1 MEEEGGK
8 TTVQSGFLAGGQRFC
23 AVPAAVRLDFSPPR
37 QPVPFRAR
45 QPDPCRGLALIALA
59 MGALRARGRP
69 EAGKDFAASTVL
81 VKRGIYSVVRHPLYL
96 GWLLMYPAAMLV
108 SQHWPVILL
117 GAAGAG
123 SMLAICREA
132 DRELAGKF
140 GASYAEYMREVPQLN
155 LVAGIARK
163 AARRKE
169 RENGQ

>member
-1 MEEEGGK
+1 MAK
-8 TTVQSGFLAGGQRFC
+8 QRFNLAFWLAGSAFVLCWLLFALIFHRPANRFLF
-23 AVPAAVRLDFSPPR
+23 ALGNLTLAA
-37 QPVPFRAR
+37 
-45 QPDPCRGLALIALA
+45 GLALIALA
-59 MGALRARGRP
+59 MGALRVSGRP
-69 EAGKDFAASTVL
+69 ETGKDFTASTVL

-96 GWLLMYPAAMLV
+96 GWLLLYPAAMLV
-108 SQHWPVILL
+108 SQHWLVVFLGVI
-117 GAAGAG
+117 GTG